1 VVNSPQDFQVVLNVT
16 TPTQWATPDPEPGGL
31 LFLTTVGGSP
41 APQTVTVYSASGV
54 PASYQAAAATETGSW
69 LSVTPPLGTISA
81 ASPDESTVTVS
92 TAGLAQGAYHGGIS
106 YAMSGAGVRTVNV
119 TLIVQASGGCA
130 ASALVPAEIGL
141 VNNFSV
147 PASWPTPL
155 TILLMDDC
163 GAAVGNGEVT
173 ATFSTGDPPLRLSPV
188 NGVAGL
194 YSGTWTPWQSAGQ
207 AAISVRAAAPGLA
220 AATTQIAGSVMPN
233 SVPVVAPNGVALPFD
248 SQIGGALAPGTVVSI
263 YGSNLAGLEAQ
274 AGSVP
279 LPTTMNGV
287 SVQIGGIQAPLFYV
301 SAGQV
306 NAQIPFELDPSK
318 QYQVVVNANGALTAP
333 QTIQLTPATPGLAA
347 FPDGSVIAQH
357 WADSSLITAASPATP
372 GEYIVLY
379 LVGMGPTDYAVASG
393 GASPAN
399 PLARVASAPVVTLGG
414 NPAPAIFAGLTPGSV
429 GLYQIDLQAP
439 DAPVGGNLTL
449 TVSQGGVTSNIT
461 ILPVRY

>member
-1 VVNSPQDFQVVLNVT
+1 
-16 TPTQWATPDPEPGGL
+16 
-31 LFLTTVGGSP
+31 
-41 APQTVTVYSASGV
+41 
-54 PASYQAAAATETGSW
+54 
-69 LSVTPPLGTISA
+69 
-81 ASPDESTVTVS
+81 
-92 TAGLAQGAYHGGIS
+92 
-106 YAMSGAGVRTVNV
+106 
-119 TLIVQASGGCA
+119 
-130 ASALVPAEIGL
+130 
-141 VNNFSV
+141 
-147 PASWPTPL
+147 
-155 TILLMDDC
+155 
-163 GAAVGNGEVT
+163 
-173 ATFSTGDPPLRLSPV
+173 
-188 NGVAGL
+188 
-194 YSGTWTPWQSAGQ
+194 
-207 AAISVRAAAPGLA
+207 
-220 AATTQIAGSVMPN
+220 
-233 SVPVVAPNGVALPFD
+233 
-248 SQIGGALAPGTVVSI
+248 
-263 YGSNLAGLEAQ
+263 
-274 AGSVP
+274 
-279 LPTTMNGV
+279 MNGV

-301 SAGQV
+301 SAGQI

-449 TVSQGGVTSNIT
+449 TVSQGGVASNIT